1 MNGPVCRWGLQTFA
15 ARILAR
21 AALVRD
27 ARCGGPDARDAKR
40 SSFASR
46 EPASSA
52 SVERV
57 LFRDWEALDA
67 ARLSDRRL
75 VSALLPVV
83 ADRLPRLS
91 GRVSVTLSHG
101 GDA

>member
-1 MNGPVCRWGLQTFA
+1 MNGLVSRWGLQTFA

-27 ARCGGPDARDAKR
+27 AWCGGPDAREAKR
-40 SSFASR
+40 SFFASR
-46 EPASSA
+46 EPSSSA
-52 SVERV
+52 SV
-57 LFRDWEALDA
+57 DA

-75 VSALLPVV
+75 VSVLLPVV
-83 ADRLPRLS
+83 ADRLPRRS
-91 GRVSVTLSHG
+91 GRVSVTLVHG